1 LEFRKHTLPNGLQI
15 VAECNDL
22 ALSTAL
28 GVFVSA
34 GARDETDEI
43 AGVSHFLEHMAF
55 KGTARRSAEDVNR
68 EFDEI
73 GAHYNA
79 YTSEEHTV
87 YYGTVLP
94 EYQRA
99 CVDLL
104 TDIVRP
110 SLRTEDFEM
119 EKQVIQEEIQMY
131 LDQPPYGTDDQ
142 VKQLCFGAHPIARSV
157 LGTAESVGGLTSE
170 AMRGY
175 FNRMYGP
182 ATLTLVAAGKVDFDD
197 LIEQVTQSCGG
208 WAQTED
214 ARQPVAN
221 SVRTEHKTVVQPS
234 ATQQYV
240 LKLAAGPDA
249 SDDDRFAAKLM
260 TMAVGDDSGSR
271 MYWDLV
277 DPGYVESA
285 SLGHYEYQDI
295 GMYYTWM
302 SCAPE
307 DVEANLARLD
317 QVIADAQAKGLTEEE
332 LSRARSKIKSR
343 VVIGNER
350 PRSRLFS
357 VGVNWIHRKQYVSA
371 REDLAALDAVTT
383 ADVRRVLD
391 RFPLTAGASL
401 TVGPR
406 EKVVWPD
413 A

>member
-1 LEFRKHTLPNGLQI
+1 MEFRSHTLPNGLQI

-28 GVFVSA
+28 GAFVCA
-34 GARDETDEI
+34 GARDETDEV

-55 KGTARRSAEDVNR
+55 KGTPRRSAEDVNR

-94 EYQRA
+94 EYQRQ

-119 EKQVIQEEIQMY
+119 EKQVILEEIQMY
-131 LDQPPYGTDDQ
+131 MDQPPYGADEQ
-142 VKQLCFGAHPIARSV
+142 VKLLCFGDHPVARSV
-157 LGTAESVGGLTSE
+157 LGTSDSVGGLSPE
-170 AMRGY
+170 AMRSY
-175 FNRMYGP
+175 FESRYGP
-182 ATLTLVAAGKVDFDD
+182 STVTFVASGKVDFDD
-197 LIEQVTQSCGG
+197 LVKQVEETCGG
-208 WAQTED
+208 WDPTD
-214 ARQPVAN
+214 GARKTHETKVADGRQHVTQAN
-221 SVRTEHKTVVQPS
+221 
-234 ATQQYV
+234 ATQQYL
-240 LKLAAGPDA
+240 LKLTAGPDA
-249 SDDDRFAAKLM
+249 SDNDRYAAKLL

-271 MYWDLV
+271 MYWELV
-277 DPGYVESA
+277 DPGHVESA
-285 SLGHYEYQDI
+285 SLGHYEYQDL

-302 SCAPE
+302 SCAPQ
-307 DVEANLARLD
+307 DLEANLARLED
-317 QVIADAQAKGLTEEE
+317 VLQQAQDEGLTDEEID
-332 LSRARSKIKSR
+332 RARSKIKSR

-357 VGVNWIHRKQYVSA
+357 VGVNWIHRGEYRTA
-371 REDLAALDAVTT
+371 RQDLDALEAVTA
-383 ADVRRVLD
+383 ADVRRVLQ
-391 RFPLTAGASL
+391 RYPLTAGATL

-406 EKVVWPD
+406 EKIAWP
-413 A
+413 

>member
-1 LEFRKHTLPNGLQI
+1 MQFRKHTLENGLQV

-34 GARDETDEI
+34 GARDESDEI

-55 KGTARRSAEDVNR
+55 KGTPRRSAEDVNR

-79 YTSEEHTV
+79 FTSEEHTV

-94 EYQRA
+94 EYQHA

-119 EKQVIQEEIQMY
+119 EKQVILEEIQMY
-131 LDQPPYGTDDQ
+131 LDQPPYGADDK
-142 VKQLCFGAHPIARSV
+142 VKGLCFGAHPVARSV
-157 LGTAESVGGLTSE
+157 LGTADSVGDLSPE

-175 FNRMYGP
+175 FDRKYGP
-182 ATLTLVAAGKVDFDD
+182 ATITVAAAGKVDFDD
-197 LIEQVTQSCGG
+197 LVEQITQACGS
-208 WAQTED
+208 WTPTED
-214 ARQPVAN
+214 SRE
-221 SVRTEHKTVVQPS
+221 RTSPTVESRREELVQPA

-240 LKLAAGPDA
+240 LRLTSGPDA
-249 SDDDRFAAKLM
+249 GDDDRYAAKV
-260 TMAVGDDSGSR
+260 MAMAIGDDSGSR
-271 MYWDLV
+271 LYWELV

-307 DVEANLARLD
+307 DLEANLARLD
-317 QVIADAQAKGLTEEE
+317 EVIAESQSKGLTAEEID
-332 LSRARSKIKSR
+332 RARSKIKSR
-343 VVIGNER
+343 VVLGNER

-357 VGVNWIHRKQYVSA
+357 VGINWVHRQEYRTA
-371 REDLAALDAVTT
+371 REDLAALDAVTEQDI
-383 ADVRRVLD
+383 ARVLE
-391 RFPLTAGASL
+391 RFPLTTGSTL

-406 EKVVWPD
+406 EKVAWP
-413 A
+413 

>member
-1 LEFRKHTLPNGLQI
+1 MEFRSHTLPNGLQI
-15 VAECNDL
+15 VAECNEL

-28 GVFVSA
+28 GAFVSA
-34 GARDETDEI
+34 GARDETDDV

-55 KGTARRSAEDVNR
+55 KGTPRRSAEDVNR

-94 EYQRA
+94 EYQRP

-119 EKQVIQEEIQMY
+119 EKQVILEEIQMY
-131 LDQPPYGTDDQ
+131 LDQPPYGADEQ
-142 VKQLCFGAHPIARSV
+142 VKLLCFGQHPVARSV
-157 LGTAESVGGLTSE
+157 LGTSESVSGLTPE
-170 AMRGY
+170 AMRSY
-175 FNRMYGP
+175 FDSRYGP
-182 ATLTLVAAGKVDFDD
+182 ATVTFVASGAVDFDD
-197 LIEQVTQSCGG
+197 LVKQVEGACGG
-208 WAQTED
+208 WSRTED
-214 ARQPVAN
+214 NRCSTDITIGDNHDHVA
-221 SVRTEHKTVVQPS
+221 QAA
-234 ATQQYV
+234 ATQQYL
-240 LKLAAGPDA
+240 LKLTAGPDA
-249 SDDDRFAAKLM
+249 GDSDRYAAKLL

-277 DPGYVESA
+277 DPGHVESA
-285 SLGHYEYQDI
+285 SLGHYEYQDL

-302 SCAPE
+302 SCAPQ
-307 DVEANLARLD
+307 DLEANLVRLND
-317 QVIADAQAKGLTEEE
+317 VLAQAQEDGLTQDE
-332 LSRARSKIKSR
+332 LDRARSKIKSR

-357 VGVNWIHRKQYVSA
+357 VGVNWLHR
-371 REDLAALDAVTT
+371 REYRTAQQDLDSIEAVTL
-383 ADVRRVLD
+383 ADVRRVLQ
-391 RFPLTAGASL
+391 RYPLTSGATL

-406 EKVVWPD
+406 EKIAWP
-413 A
+413 